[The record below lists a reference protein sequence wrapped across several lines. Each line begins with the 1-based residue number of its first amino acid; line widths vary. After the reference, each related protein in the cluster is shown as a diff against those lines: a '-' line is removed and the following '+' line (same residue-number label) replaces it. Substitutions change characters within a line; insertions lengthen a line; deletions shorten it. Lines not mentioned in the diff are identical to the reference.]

1 MKYIITE
8 DQLEKVTNKML
19 NLTFSAFG
27 NDWNVL
33 QKFIEKRN
41 HPLYI
46 LTGNLDLSG
55 KNDIET
61 LGSLFQVRGDLD
73 LNNSSIKSL
82 GKLNYVVG
90 YLNLQSTPIESIG
103 NLTYVGDDL
112 YLRYTPISIN
122 SDLNTKK
129 DISNQVLVLG
139 QIYL

>member
-8 DQLEKVTNKML
+8 DQLEKVTEKML

-33 QKFIEKRN
+33 QKFLEKRN

-46 LTGNLDLSG
+46 LTGNLDLAG
-55 KNDIET
+55 KKDIET
-61 LGSLFQVRGDLD
+61 LGSLVQVRGYLD

-82 GKLNYVVG
+82 GKLNFVVD

-103 NLTYVGDDL
+103 DLSFVGDDL
-112 YLRYTPISIN
+112 YLRYTPISIY

-129 DISNQVLVLG
+129 DIINQVLVLG